1 MLCFKIFDLVMGVQ
15 ILSFIAN
22 QKKTDKIDSVEA
34 GKRKNKKNMLLTKNT
49 QIKIRQQADVQP
61 RLNAR
66 KIKIN

>member
-1 MLCFKIFDLVMGVQ
+1 M
-15 ILSFIAN
+15 
-22 QKKTDKIDSVEA
+22 DSVEA